1 MLREGSCAL
10 VREDRLGPRDDA
22 LTISSLKA
30 LGWAELA
37 RDGGRVGFIK
47 IDVQGLEGQVLRGAA
62 DTLRTHAL
70 FVYYED
76 SMLPPADQKGALI
89 QRITQPESAGR
100 RLYDCK
106 CANDCFCSPRRGL
119 AKGRHQ

>member
-1 MLREGSCAL
+1 MEMRNAKNADS
-10 VREDRLGPRDDA
+10 
-22 LTISSLKA
+22 
-30 LGWAELA
+30 
-37 RDGGRVGFIK
+37 IK
-47 IDVQGLEGQVLRGAA
+47 IGLTSLRTLVSIQMLLITKGWSHGLEGQVLRGAA
-62 DTLRTHAL
+62 DTLRTHAP